1 MGNRWRGIA
10 SGGDS
15 TLLCVYPPY
24 QYKLTLDIGMLDVV
38 WPVEID
44 HWHITPG

>member
-1 MGNRWRGIA
+1 MDNRWRGIA

-15 TLLCVYPPY
+15 TLLCVYTQC

-38 WPVEID
+38 LLVEID
-44 HWHITPG
+44 HWDTMPG